1 MTAFYIAYPDPER
14 PPTRGLV
21 STISDDPP
29 LLNWI
34 YVDRD
39 TLELKYGNRTQSR
52 EHFVGPWDWTA
63 DADDDGDGE
72 GQGEG
77 EGEGLVFEGW
87 EGFVLVEEEEGVWG
101 VRFDRGDD
109 GLKGVVG
116 VKGKRVLRVSLER
129 KMVEGG

>member
-1 MTAFYIAYPDPER
+1 MTAFYIAYPDEER

-21 STISDDPP
+21 STISHDPP
-29 LLNWI
+29 MLNWI
-34 YVDRD
+34 YVDSD

-52 EHFVGPWDWTA
+52 EHLVGPWDWTEEE
-63 DADDDGDGE
+63 D
-72 GQGEG
+72 GEG

-101 VRFDRGDD
+101 VRFDRMDD